1 MPWGWC
7 APDGSMRTMDAY
19 RSSGPHDW
27 GDEVAPKADDLTLD
41 AADAGVVSG
50 WLVALDIDDTLT
62 GSGRPDVPSETVSA
76 VRAARVAGH
85 EIVIATGRS
94 LVGAMSVAQ
103 CLGQTGWVIASSGA
117 ITVRM
122 DAQSPG
128 GYVLEDANTLD
139 VAPVVG
145 LALALA
151 PDLRVAVEDIGWGY
165 VVNRKF
171 AKGQLNGRQRPV
183 DEPAELWERPA
194 PRVVLAG
201 PGIVDILLEP
211 LRDLGVTV
219 HTNDADW
226 IDVTP
231 AGLSKASALEEVRA
245 LLRIPRERT
254 AAIGD
259 GVNDI
264 EALRWAARGVAMG
277 QASEEVRGAADETT
291 GTIDEHGVIAVLRSL
306 PSPRLLAE
314 ATAAG

>member
-1 MPWGWC
+1 
-7 APDGSMRTMDAY
+7 MRTMDAY

-27 GDEVAPKADDLTLD
+27 GDEVAPKAEDPPFNST
-41 AADAGVVSG
+41 DAGVVSG

-62 GSGRPDVPSETVSA
+62 GSGRPDVPSETASA

-94 LVGAMSVAQ
+94 LAGAMTIAHA
-103 CLGQTGWVIASSGA
+103 LGQTGWVIASNGA

-122 DAQSPG
+122 DAQSPD
-128 GYVLEDANTLD
+128 GYSLEDANTLD
-139 VAPVVG
+139 VSPVVC

-165 VVNRKF
+165 LVNRPF
-171 AKGQLNGRQRPV
+171 EQGQLNGRQRCV
-183 DEPAELWERPA
+183 GEPADLWERPA

-201 PGIVDILLEP
+201 AEIVDTLLEP
-211 LRDLGVTV
+211 LHDLGVTA
-219 HTNDADW
+219 NPNGPDW

-231 AGLSKASALEEVRA
+231 AGLSKASALEGMRA

-254 AAIGD
+254 VAIGD

-277 QASEEVRGAADETT
+277 QAGEEVRAAADETT

-306 PSPRLLAE
+306 PTPRRLAE